1 MATLAFVMVVM
12 AMHGRMVA
20 VLEDAAQRR
29 GWHVPRRR
37 AKLIISS
44 GVVEGKLER
53 LLGGGGM
60 DRFGGIQER
69 AKLTVNWCLFTS
81 DGALEVAADI
91 SLDCR

>member
-1 MATLAFVMVVM
+1 MVVM

-44 GVVEGKLER
+44 GVEGKLEVAR
-53 LLGGGGM
+53 WWGNGSVWRDPREGGGCELV
-60 DRFGGIQER
+60 FVYE
-69 AKLTVNWCLFTS
+69 
-81 DGALEVAADI
+81 
-91 SLDCR
+91 